1 MQQMN
6 NQITLV
12 TKQFILIK
20 CLFVQRKCL
29 EEAAEAMNTKF
40 KYHLISSK
48 FWPFKIFGSFCGRI
62 IITKYIYFNDK
73 FLYLVE
79 LQLFDMIDGSL
90 VSHTSNTLAFNKS
103 SLYGLRE

>member
-40 KYHLISSK
+40 KYHLISST
-48 FWPFKIFGSFCGRI
+48 F
-62 IITKYIYFNDK
+62 
-73 FLYLVE
+73 
-79 LQLFDMIDGSL
+79 
-90 VSHTSNTLAFNKS
+90 
-103 SLYGLRE
+103 